1 MKVAAMLKESLPGC
15 EVGPSF
21 LLVDIPTSLTAVLEK
36 ASIDEVFID
45 FTKAV
50 RDVLVQRYPYI
61 AQVPADAPDGVDT
74 PLPPP
79 PTIQEGV
86 VGNVIPIN
94 PPPPKEEI
102 DEKEITSAIDHEAKG
117 ENPSG
122 NSAMDMEKESE
133 AEELPTTWHDVTLS
147 IAAEMM
153 QKARDDVR
161 IKLGYSTSAVS
172 YCQLFLIGYI

>member
-15 EVGPSF
+15 EVGLSF
-21 LLVDIPTSLTAVLEK
+21 LLADIPTSLTAVLEK

-45 FTKAV
+45 FTKAL

-61 AQVPADAPDGVDT
+61 AQVPVDASDGVDT

-86 VGNVIPIN
+86 VGNLISIN
-94 PPPPKEEI
+94 PPPSKEEI
-102 DEKEITSAIDHEAKG
+102 DEKEIIDHEEKG
-117 ENPSG
+117 ENPGG
-122 NSAMDMEKESE
+122 NSAVDMWKEKFE
-133 AEELPTTWHDVTLS
+133 AEELPTTWHDVALS

-172 YCQLFLIGYI
+172 YWQLFPLNCLY